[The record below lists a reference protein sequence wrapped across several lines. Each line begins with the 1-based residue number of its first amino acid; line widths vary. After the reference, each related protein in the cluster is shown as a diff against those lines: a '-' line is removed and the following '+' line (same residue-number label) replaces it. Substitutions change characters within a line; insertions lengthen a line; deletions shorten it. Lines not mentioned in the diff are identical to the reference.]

1 MRILLWL
8 FCGFTT
14 LGAASFIYCI
24 CFPGKVHNYPEGYK
38 NQGGE
43 QSEPNPGESVTEVME
58 ECYYA
63 SYKQNQFSNN

>member
-14 LGAASFIYCI
+14 LGAASFVYSV
-24 CFPGKVHNYPEGYK
+24 CFGKPHTLPEGYE

-58 ECYYA
+58 KHSYA
-63 SYKQNQFSNN
+63 KQLQFSNN